1 MREDCRSFQ
10 NPISVFN
17 PRGQDFSR
25 IELVEI
31 FGGFLLECLDP
42 GAAIQSNTSGI
53 STDEITTF
61 ERWRERAIDFI
72 NNQNPP
78 ADLEDYAMGW
88 VERDPKRKDY
98 EWPKSVSVI
107 DLIYGLVHFF
117 PELHDDP
124 EGQVYLEV
132 FTRQLGACEQVGKFK
147 GRLVCDPLNQG
158 LEEASVKELL
168 RDFLTPIAS
177 GTISVDEDLIE
188 SFPRDRLSIL
198 SIHQS

>member
-1 MREDCRSFQ
+1 MRRCRSFQ

-61 ERWRERAIDFI
+61 ERWRERQLILSI
-72 NNQNPP
+72 TKIHP
-78 ADLEDYAMGW
+78 LEDYAMGW

-124 EGQVYLEV
+124 EGQVFGGLYK
-132 FTRQLGACEQVGKFK
+132 TTWCMRT
-147 GRLVCDPLNQG
+147 GR
-158 LEEASVKELL
+158 
-168 RDFLTPIAS
+168 
-177 GTISVDEDLIE
+177 
-188 SFPRDRLSIL
+188 
-198 SIHQS
+198 